1 MHIIIVIL
9 NPNDMIYAPV
19 MERPMRDENN
29 EPAVPA
35 GEGGGEQTDFGL
47 LRSGLKLSHLRMI
60 VAIEDHRQ
68 ISAAAN
74 ALNISQ
80 PAASRML
87 TEMETILKAQLCER
101 VSRGVALTQFG
112 RAFARRART
121 ILLELR
127 EVDREISALKSGAG
141 GSVFLGTVTAPAI
154 SLAVPAIQQVSAAYP
169 GIEVNVRV
177 ETSNVLARELLAA
190 HHDFII
196 ARVPDDL
203 NPRLFQVQEVGI
215 EKACL
220 IVRRGH
226 PLLDKPN
233 VSLADLPDYD
243 WVFQPPGTLL
253 RRRIEELFIAEN
265 VPLPDTVVNTSSI
278 LLTVA
283 IVCGSNAISPVARDM
298 AVFLAERGGGAG
310 DIRILATDFD
320 IDIKPYSLISVKG
333 RALPPSAKLLYDLIL
348 QRSRMSVLE

>member
-1 MHIIIVIL
+1 MRLDEEIE
-9 NPNDMIYAPV
+9 
-19 MERPMRDENN
+19 ERLFPD
-29 EPAVPA
+29 
-35 GEGGGEQTDFGL
+35 EGGADLQGVGL

-60 VAIEDHRQ
+60 VAIEEHSQ
-68 ISAAAN
+68 VSAAAD

-101 VSRGVALTQFG
+101 VSRGVALTAFG

-127 EVDREISALKSGAG
+127 EVDRELSALKSGTG
-141 GSVFLGTVTAPAI
+141 GSVYFGSVTAPAI

-190 HHDFII
+190 QQDFII

-203 NPRLFQVQEVGI
+203 NPRLFNVTEIGV

-220 IVRRGH
+220 IVRKGH
-226 PLLDKPN
+226 PLAEKP
-233 VSLADLPDYD
+233 VVGLADLPSYD
-243 WVFQPPGTLL
+243 WVFQPAGTLL
-253 RRRIEELFIAEN
+253 RRRIEELFIADG
-265 VPLPDTVVNTSSI
+265 VALPSTVVNTSSI
-278 LLTVA
+278 LLTTA
-283 IVCGSNAISPVARDM
+283 IVCGSNAIAPVARDM
-298 AVFLAERGGGAG
+298 AVFIADVGAQAG
-310 DIRILATDFD
+310 EISILNTDFE

-348 QRSRMSVLE
+348 QRSRTLLPS

>member
-1 MHIIIVIL
+1 ML
-9 NPNDMIYAPV
+9 GNDSI
-19 MERPMRDENN
+19 E
-29 EPAVPA
+29 
-35 GEGGGEQTDFGL
+35 EQLLADAAADNLQGVGL

-60 VAIEDHRQ
+60 VAIEEHKQ
-68 ISAAAN
+68 VSAAAD

-87 TEMETILKAQLCER
+87 TEMETILKAQLYER
-101 VSRGVALTQFG
+101 VSRGVALTAVG

-127 EVDREISALKSGAG
+127 EVDRELSALKSGTG
-141 GSVFLGTVTAPAI
+141 GSVFLGSVTAPAI

-190 HHDFII
+190 QQDFII

-203 NPRLFQVQEVGI
+203 NPRLFNVTEIGI

-220 IVRRGH
+220 IVRKGH
-226 PLLDKPN
+226 PLMEQP
-233 VSLADLPDYD
+233 VVGLADLPHYD
-243 WVFQPPGTLL
+243 WVFQPAGTLL
-253 RRRIEELFIAEN
+253 RRRIEELFIAAG
-265 VPLPDTVVNTSSI
+265 VALPSTVVNTSSI
-278 LLTVA
+278 LLTTA
-283 IVCGSNAISPVARDM
+283 IVCGSNAIAPVARDM
-298 AVFLAERGGGAG
+298 AVFIADNGAQAG
-310 DIRILATDFD
+310 EISILNTDFE

-348 QRSRMSVLE
+348 QRSRTLFPD

>member
-1 MHIIIVIL
+1 
-9 NPNDMIYAPV
+9 
-19 MERPMRDENN
+19 MRLEDDKAEQLL
-29 EPAVPA
+29 A
-35 GEGGGEQTDFGL
+35 GENLDNLQGIGL

-60 VAIEDHRQ
+60 VAIEEHKQ
-68 ISAAAN
+68 VSAAAD

-101 VSRGVALTQFG
+101 ISRGVALTTSG

-127 EVDREISALKSGAG
+127 EVDRELSALKSGTG
-141 GSVFLGTVTAPAI
+141 GSVFLGSVTAPAI

-190 HHDFII
+190 QQDFII

-203 NPRLFQVQEVGI
+203 NPRLFNVTEIGI

-220 IVRRGH
+220 IVRKGH
-226 PLLDKPN
+226 PLTEKPV
-233 VSLADLPDYD
+233 VSLADLPRYD
-243 WVFQPPGTLL
+243 WVFQPAGTLL
-253 RRRIEELFIAEN
+253 RRRIEELFIAAG
-265 VPLPDTVVNTSSI
+265 VPLPSTVVNTSSI
-278 LLTVA
+278 LLTTA
-283 IVCGSNAISPVARDM
+283 IVCGSNAIAPVARDM
-298 AVFLAERGGGAG
+298 ATFIADVGAQAG
-310 DIRILATDFD
+310 EVSILNTDFE

-333 RALPPSAKLLYDLIL
+333 KALPPSAKLLYDLIW
-348 QRSRMSVLE
+348 QRSRTLSPD

>member
-1 MHIIIVIL
+1 
-9 NPNDMIYAPV
+9 
-19 MERPMRDENN
+19 MRLESDN
-29 EPAVPA
+29 EEQLFA
-35 GEGGGEQTDFGL
+35 GESLDNLQGIGL

-60 VAIEDHRQ
+60 VAIEEHKQ
-68 ISAAAN
+68 VSAAAD

-101 VSRGVALTQFG
+101 ISRGVALTAFG

-127 EVDREISALKSGAG
+127 EVDRELSALKSGTG
-141 GSVFLGTVTAPAI
+141 GSVFLGAVTAPAI

-190 HHDFII
+190 QQDFII

-203 NPRLFQVQEVGI
+203 NPRLFNVTEIGI

-220 IVRRGH
+220 IVRKGH
-226 PLLDKPN
+226 PLTEKP
-233 VSLADLPDYD
+233 VVGLADLPLYD
-243 WVFQPPGTLL
+243 WVFQPAGTLL
-253 RRRIEELFIAEN
+253 RRRIEELFIAAG
-265 VPLPDTVVNTSSI
+265 VPLPSTVVNTSSI
-278 LLTVA
+278 LLTTA
-283 IVCGSNAISPVARDM
+283 IVCGSNAIAPVARDM
-298 AVFLAERGGGAG
+298 ATFIADVGAQAG
-310 DIRILATDFD
+310 EITILNTDFE

-333 RALPPSAKLLYDLIL
+333 RALPPSAKLLYDLIW
-348 QRSRMSVLE
+348 QRSRTLSPD

>member
-1 MHIIIVIL
+1 
-9 NPNDMIYAPV
+9 
-19 MERPMRDENN
+19 MRLESDN
-29 EPAVPA
+29 EEQLFA
-35 GEGGGEQTDFGL
+35 GESLDNLQGISL

-60 VAIEDHRQ
+60 VAIEEHKQ
-68 ISAAAN
+68 VSAAAD

-101 VSRGVALTQFG
+101 ISRGVALTAFG

-127 EVDREISALKSGAG
+127 EVDRELSALKSGTG
-141 GSVFLGTVTAPAI
+141 GSVFLGAVTAPAI

-190 HHDFII
+190 QQDFII

-203 NPRLFQVQEVGI
+203 NPRLFNVTEIGI

-220 IVRRGH
+220 IVRKGH
-226 PLLDKPN
+226 PLTEKP
-233 VSLADLPDYD
+233 VVGLADLPLYD
-243 WVFQPPGTLL
+243 WVFQPAGTLL
-253 RRRIEELFIAEN
+253 RRRIEELFIAAG
-265 VPLPDTVVNTSSI
+265 VPLPSTVVNTSSI
-278 LLTVA
+278 LLTTA
-283 IVCGSNAISPVARDM
+283 IVCGSNAIAPVARDM
-298 AVFLAERGGGAG
+298 ATFIADVGAQAG
-310 DIRILATDFD
+310 EITILNTDFE

-333 RALPPSAKLLYDLIL
+333 RALPPSAKLLYDLIW
-348 QRSRMSVLE
+348 QRSRTLSPD

>member
-1 MHIIIVIL
+1 
-9 NPNDMIYAPV
+9 
-19 MERPMRDENN
+19 MRLDDDVDEQLF
-29 EPAVPA
+29 P
-35 GEGGGEQTDFGL
+35 GEGGGDLQSVGL

-60 VAIEDHRQ
+60 VAIEEHRQ
-68 ISAAAN
+68 VSAAAD

-101 VSRGVALTQFG
+101 VSRGVALTAFG

-127 EVDREISALKSGAG
+127 EVDRELSALKSGTG
-141 GSVFLGTVTAPAI
+141 GSVFLGSVTAPAI

-190 HHDFII
+190 RQDFII

-203 NPRLFQVQEVGI
+203 NPRLFNVTEIGI

-220 IVRRGH
+220 IVRKGH
-226 PLLDKPN
+226 PLLEKP
-233 VSLADLPDYD
+233 VASLADLPHYD
-243 WVFQPPGTLL
+243 WVFQPAGTLL
-253 RRRIEELFIAEN
+253 RRRIEELFLAAG
-265 VPLPDTVVNTSSI
+265 VPLPSTVVNTSSI
-278 LLTVA
+278 LLTTA
-283 IVCGSNAISPVARDM
+283 IVCGSNAIAPVARDM
-298 AVFLAERGGGAG
+298 AVFIADVGAQAG
-310 DIRILATDFD
+310 EISILNTDFE

-348 QRSRMSVLE
+348 QRSRMLAPD

>member
-1 MHIIIVIL
+1 
-9 NPNDMIYAPV
+9 
-19 MERPMRDENN
+19 MRLQDNTG
-29 EPAVPA
+29 EPLFPD
-35 GEGGGEQTDFGL
+35 EGGDNLQGVGL
-47 LRSGLKLSHLRMI
+47 LRSGLKLNHLRMI
-60 VAIEDHRQ
+60 VAIEEHKQ
-68 ISAAAN
+68 VSAAADV
-74 ALNISQ
+74 LNITQ

-101 VSRGVALTQFG
+101 VSRGVALTAFG

-127 EVDREISALKSGAG
+127 EVDRELSALKSGTG
-141 GSVFLGTVTAPAI
+141 GSVYLGSVTAPAI

-190 HHDFII
+190 RQDFII

-203 NPRLFQVQEVGI
+203 NPRLFNVTEIGV

-220 IVRRGH
+220 IVRKGH
-226 PLLDKPN
+226 PLTEKP
-233 VSLADLPDYD
+233 VVGLADLPHFD
-243 WVFQPPGTLL
+243 WVFQPAGTLL
-253 RRRIEELFIAEN
+253 RRRIEELFIADG
-265 VPLPDTVVNTSSI
+265 VPLPSTVVNTSSI
-278 LLTVA
+278 LLTTA
-283 IVCGSNAISPVARDM
+283 IVCGSNAIAPVARDM
-298 AVFLAERGGGAG
+298 AVFIADVGAQAG
-310 DIRILATDFD
+310 EISILNTDFD

-348 QRSRMSVLE
+348 QRSRMLSPD

>member
-1 MHIIIVIL
+1 MQNTQSITTDLPESPNEEQL
-9 NPNDMIYAPV
+9 N
-19 MERPMRDENN
+19 
-29 EPAVPA
+29 
-35 GEGGGEQTDFGL
+35 TGL
-47 LRSGLKLSHLRMI
+47 LRAGLKLSHLRMI
-60 VAIEDHRQ
+60 VAIDDHRQ
-68 ISAAAN
+68 ISAAAA

-87 TEMETILKAQLCER
+87 IEMEGILKAQLCER
-101 VSRGVALTQFG
+101 ASRGVQLTQFG

-121 ILLELR
+121 ILLELH

-141 GSVFLGTVTAPAI
+141 GTVFLGTVTAPAI

-169 GIEVNVRV
+169 GIEVNVRI
-177 ETSNVLARELLAA
+177 ETSKVLARELLSAR
-190 HHDFII
+190 HDFII

-203 NPRLFQVQEVGI
+203 DPRLFNVQEIGI

-226 PLLDKPN
+226 PLAERPI
-233 VSLADLPDYD
+233 VSLSDLPSYD

-253 RRRIEELFIAEN
+253 RRRVEELFIAAG
-265 VPLPDTVVNTSSI
+265 VPLPTTVVNTASL

-283 IVCGSNAISPVARDM
+283 LVCSSNAVAPIARDM
-298 AVFLAERGGGAG
+298 AEFVTGKGGGPSEV
-310 DIRILATDFD
+310 RILHTDFD

-333 RALPPSAKLLYDLIL
+333 RALPPSAKLFYDLIL
-348 QRSRMSVLE
+348 QRARVLTPERTEG

>member
-1 MHIIIVIL
+1 MRL
-9 NPNDMIYAPV
+9 QDDM
-19 MERPMRDENN
+19 E
-29 EPAVPA
+29 EPLFPD
-35 GEGGGEQTDFGL
+35 EGGDSLQGVGL
-47 LRSGLKLSHLRMI
+47 LRSGLKLNHLRMI
-60 VAIEDHRQ
+60 VAIEEHSQ
-68 ISAAAN
+68 VSAAADV
-74 ALNISQ
+74 LNISQ

-101 VSRGVALTQFG
+101 VSRGVALTAFG

-127 EVDREISALKSGAG
+127 EVDRELSALKSGTG
-141 GSVFLGTVTAPAI
+141 GSVYLGSVTAPAI

-190 HHDFII
+190 RQDFII

-203 NPRLFQVQEVGI
+203 NPRLFNVTEIGV

-220 IVRRGH
+220 IVRKGH
-226 PLLDKPN
+226 PLTEKP
-233 VSLADLPDYD
+233 VVGLAGLPHFD
-243 WVFQPPGTLL
+243 WVFQPAGTLL
-253 RRRIEELFIAEN
+253 RRRIEELFIADG
-265 VPLPDTVVNTSSI
+265 VPLPSTVVNTSSI
-278 LLTVA
+278 LLTTA
-283 IVCGSNAISPVARDM
+283 IVCGSNAIAPVARDM
-298 AVFLAERGGGAG
+298 AIFIADVGAQAG
-310 DIRILATDFD
+310 EISILNTDFD

-348 QRSRMSVLE
+348 QRSRMLSPD

>member
-1 MHIIIVIL
+1 
-9 NPNDMIYAPV
+9 
-19 MERPMRDENN
+19 MRSDEDI
-29 EPAVPA
+29 EAQLFP
-35 GEGGGEQTDFGL
+35 GGGGDDLQGGAL
-47 LRSGLKLSHLRMI
+47 LRGGLKLSHLRTI
-60 VAIEDHRQ
+60 VAIEEHGQ
-68 ISAAAN
+68 VSAAAD

-101 VSRGVALTQFG
+101 VSRGVALTAFG

-127 EVDREISALKSGAG
+127 EVDRELSALKSGTG
-141 GSVFLGTVTAPAI
+141 GSVFLGSVTAPAI

-190 HHDFII
+190 RQDFII

-203 NPRLFQVQEVGI
+203 NPRLFDVTEIGI
-215 EKACL
+215 ERACL
-220 IVRRGH
+220 IVRKGH
-226 PLLDKPN
+226 PLLEKP
-233 VSLADLPDYD
+233 VAGLTDLPHYD
-243 WVFQPPGTLL
+243 WVFQPAGTLL
-253 RRRIEELFIAEN
+253 RRRIEDLFLAAG
-265 VPLPDTVVNTSSI
+265 VPLPSTVVNTSSI
-278 LLTVA
+278 LLTTA
-283 IVCGSNAISPVARDM
+283 IVCGSNAIAPVARDM
-298 AVFLAERGGGAG
+298 AVFIAEVGAQAG
-310 DIRILATDFD
+310 EISILNTDFE

-348 QRSRMSVLE
+348 QRSRMLSPD

>member
-1 MHIIIVIL
+1 MRLDDGVG
-9 NPNDMIYAPV
+9 
-19 MERPMRDENN
+19 ERLFPD
-29 EPAVPA
+29 
-35 GEGGGEQTDFGL
+35 EGGDDLQGVGL
-47 LRSGLKLSHLRMI
+47 LRSGLKLSHLRLI
-60 VAIEDHRQ
+60 VAIEQHGQ
-68 ISAAAN
+68 VSAAAD

-101 VSRGVALTQFG
+101 VSRGVALTAFG

-127 EVDREISALKSGAG
+127 EVDRELSALKSGTG
-141 GSVFLGTVTAPAI
+141 GSVFLGSVTAPAI

-190 HHDFII
+190 RQDFII

-203 NPRLFQVQEVGI
+203 NPRLFNVREIGV

-220 IVRRGH
+220 IVRKGH
-226 PLLDKPN
+226 PLLEKP
-233 VSLADLPDYD
+233 VVGLADLPHYD
-243 WVFQPPGTLL
+243 WVFQPAGTLL
-253 RRRIEELFIAEN
+253 RRRIEELFIADG
-265 VPLPDTVVNTSSI
+265 VPLPSTVVNTSSI
-278 LLTVA
+278 LLTTA
-283 IVCGSNAISPVARDM
+283 IVCGSNAIAPVARDM
-298 AVFLAERGGGAG
+298 AVFIADVGAEAG
-310 DIRILATDFD
+310 NVRILNTDFE

-348 QRSRMSVLE
+348 QRSRILAPD